1 MWKCR
6 KKPRKPSADQYA
18 PLVARAM
25 GGAER
30 VLFSGAYVGEIRSGG
45 DWFMVG
51 GRKLR
56 RFALR
61 SALFFLLV
69 GFQVPSSARAQGFV
83 TTMPSRARVFA
94 EIGSGVVVMKRDAA
108 DRYFVLATPRNVIWI
123 YNANGKRVGQIPA
136 TGPEKGVAVKSDIG
150 YAVDF
155 DFDPSGRILV
165 ADRAANAVEIFSPE
179 GVLIKKIAV
188 FAPTGVVAL
197 PENQFAVS
205 TLRPEYLVEIRS
217 EQGAL
222 IRIFGDPAQAGADP
236 DAKQLQDFGKV
247 SGDGTGNIYYSFA
260 TLADPTVR
268 KYDRFGY
275 VNSEAT
281 LTADLYAAA
290 SAPAPS
296 PDDRVQFG
304 FNFSSMNLV
313 DSYNSWVTIGNKGDV
328 LFGGGL
334 SPGLRTRLGGFGG
347 GPVSAESASENLLAA
362 ESPTGLGGGYGRGG
376 FRGGGGFGGDDVSAQ
391 GSFPKNSLR
400 VHFDSKLV
408 RPPGTGGATPGWPA
422 AGATNSSGTASTS
435 ANNSTGAYIAP
446 NNLIGPPNSIAPSV
460 LLFDAPD
467 PAAASGTGAVR
478 TDSATE
484 GTLSF
489 SSSGT
494 NAETGSTDDDLST
507 DSLAATDGAG
517 GLTGPGAGMAF
528 AAGLSNFGQPGG
540 IFLPGALAGGGLF
553 GHGFPRGTESPFGGG
568 GFGPRFGDARSEAAG
583 PFQGFAEHAGGMPFP
598 HGHFGQGLNNVTAT
612 VKVNLDHKSVD
623 PNEKLAITA
632 VGIDPVSQDIWEGLG
647 KVLVHFDKNGGYMGT
662 YFIAT
667 PDGAPLRASAIV
679 VELDRLIIASETQGI
694 YEFARPDARVSR
706 APAQPASAAQAAP
719 PAPVAQ

>member
-1 MWKCR
+1 
-6 KKPRKPSADQYA
+6 
-18 PLVARAM
+18 
-25 GGAER
+25 
-30 VLFSGAYVGEIRSGG
+30 
-45 DWFMVG
+45 MVG
-51 GRKLR
+51 GRELSQ
-56 RFALR
+56 FALR
-61 SALFFLLV
+61 SASFLLLV
-69 GFQVPSSARAQGFV
+69 GFQVPSPARAQGFV

-94 EIGSGVVVMKRDAA
+94 EIGSGVVAMKRDAA
-108 DRYFVLATPRNVIWI
+108 GRYFVLAKPRNVIWI
-123 YNANGKRVGQIPA
+123 YNASGKRVGQIPA
-136 TGPEKGVAVKSDIG
+136 AGSEKGVEVKSDIG

-165 ADRAANAVEIFSPE
+165 ADRATNAVEIFSPD
-179 GVLIKKIAV
+179 GVLIKKVAV

-222 IRIFGDPAQAGADP
+222 IRSFGDPGQAGGDA

-247 SGDGTGNIYYSFA
+247 SGDGTGNIYYSFT
-260 TLADPTVR
+260 TLPDPTVR

-281 LTADLYAAA
+281 LTNDLYAAA
-290 SAPAPS
+290 SAPAPA

-334 SPGLRTRLGGFGG
+334 SPGLRTRLGGIGG

-376 FRGGGGFGGDDVSAQ
+376 FRGGGGGAAGDDVSAQ
-391 GSFPKNSLR
+391 GSFQHNALR
-400 VHFDSKLV
+400 VHLDSKVV
-408 RPPGTGGATPGWPA
+408 RSPASAGTAPGSPA
-422 AGATNSSGTASTS
+422 AGTTGGSAAGLAQGSSSTNA
-435 ANNSTGAYIAP
+435 ANNSVGAYVTPIDP
-446 NNLIGPPNSIAPSV
+446 LAPSNSL
-460 LLFDAPD
+460 LLFNAPD
-467 PAAASGTGAVR
+467 ANTADGSGSASA
-478 TDSATE
+478 DSATE

-489 SSSGT
+489 SSLGA
-494 NAETGSTDDDLST
+494 NAGTGSTDDDLSS
-507 DSLAATDGAG
+507 DWLAAGGAAD
-517 GLTGPGAGMAF
+517 LAGPGAVSSGAGMAF

-553 GHGFPRGTESPFGGG
+553 GHGLPRGPGSPFGGG
-568 GFGPRFGDARSEAAG
+568 GFGPHFGDARPPGAGAA
-583 PFQGFAEHAGGMPFP
+583 PGFADHAGGMPFP
-598 HGHFGQGLNNVTAT
+598 HGHFGQGLNNMTAT
-612 VKVNLDHKSVD
+612 VKVNLDRKSVNPD
-623 PNEKLAITA
+623 EKLAITA
-632 VGIDPVSQDIWEGLG
+632 LGIDPVSQDIWEALG
-647 KVLVHFDKNGGYMGT
+647 KVLVHFDKSGGYMGT

-667 PDGAPLRASAIV
+667 PDGAPLRASVIV
-679 VELDRLIIASETQGI
+679 VEPDRLIIASETQGI

-706 APAQPASAAQAAP
+706 APARRPLHKLRQRRRLLPSRSARCFG
-719 PAPVAQ
+719 